1 MATWGSQTWGY
12 ENWGTLGDQIVS
24 LTGVSASANLGEE
37 TIAGEI
43 NLGYG
48 RDTWSSLG
56 WGIAGTL
63 QTSGISF
70 SANLGSPL
78 IDTEVNLGWGSDTWG
93 TETWGI
99 SGLNVDLTGISFSSN
114 LGSVTTTANANVIPT
129 GEQITGNTGTAEAFA
144 SFTQEVTGIPMTMTL
159 SFDPEIV
166 TPLGQE
172 LTSLLGTATLDANTI
187 AEVSTTVPSYYG
199 SATWGFGAWGNE
211 PVETLAMNSDE
222 GTVDPS
228 PDAEVTGI
236 GFSAS
241 LAVGTV
247 VIGEANVTVVG
258 EGFGAALGVGTLD
271 AVTLADVTGIAMS
284 ANIGTL
290 SAKGFA
296 NVSLTGL
303 GLTSELGTI
312 KSVIWNQVDT
322 GTAPVDPPGWVEVA
336 A

>member
-24 LTGVSASANLGEE
+24 LTGVSASVNLGEE
-37 TIAGEI
+37 TVAGEI
-43 NLGYG
+43 NVGYG
-48 RDTWSSLG
+48 RDTWGSLG

-63 QTSGISF
+63 QVSGISF

-78 IDTEVNLGWGSDTWG
+78 IDTEVNIGWGSDTWG

-114 LGSVTTTANANVIPT
+114 LGSVTTTANADVIPT
-129 GEQITGNTGTAEAFA
+129 GEEITGDTGTLEAFA

-172 LTSLLGTATLDANTI
+172 LTSSLGTATLDANTI

-211 PVETLAMNSDE
+211 PVETLAMNSNE

-247 VIGEANVTVVG
+247 VAGNANVTVIG
-258 EGFGAALGVGTLD
+258 EGFGADLGVGTLD
-271 AVTLADVTGIAMS
+271 AVTFADVTGIELS
-284 ANIGTL
+284 ADLGTL

-296 NVSLTGL
+296 NVSLTGI
-303 GLTSELGTI
+303 GLTMAVGTNRTL
-312 KSVIWNQVDT
+312 IWNQVNT
-322 GTAPVDPPGWVEVA
+322 GTAPTWTEVDTA

>member
-1 MATWGSQTWGY
+1 MATTWGSDAWGDNSWASNLNTIDVNGINASFNIGQAQY
-12 ENWGTLGDQIVS
+12 VPRTGWSGTNWNNGEWGELGSPEVIP
-24 LTGVSASANLGEE
+24 T
-37 TIAGEI
+37 
-43 NLGYG
+43 
-48 RDTWSSLG
+48 
-56 WGIAGTL
+56 
-63 QTSGISF
+63 GISI
-70 SANLGSPL
+70 SGNLGSPL

-99 SGLNVDLTGISFSSN
+99 SGQNASLTGIALSSN
-114 LGSVTTTANANVIPT
+114 LGSVTTAISADVIPT
-129 GEQITGNTGTAEAFA
+129 GEEITGNTGTLEAFA
-144 SFTQEVTGIPMTMTL
+144 SFTQEVTGISATMTL

-166 TPLGQE
+166 TPAGQE
-172 LTSLLGTATLDANTI
+172 LTSSLGTATLDANTI
-187 AEVSTTVPSYYG
+187 AEVSTTVTSYYG

-211 PVETLAMNSDE
+211 PIETLAMTSDE

-228 PDAEVTGI
+228 PDASVTGI

-247 VIGEANVTVVG
+247 VAGNADVTVIGEG
-258 EGFGAALGVGTLD
+258 IAAGLGLGTIDLNTPVD
-271 AVTLADVTGIAMS
+271 LTGIAMS
-284 ANIGTL
+284 ASVGSVTTIGEGKVT
-290 SAKGFA
+290 
-296 NVSLTGL
+296 LTGL

>member
-12 ENWGTLGDQIVS
+12 ENWGTLGDQTVS
-24 LTGVSASANLGEE
+24 LTGISA
-37 TIAGEI
+37 
-43 NLGYG
+43 
-48 RDTWSSLG
+48 
-56 WGIAGTL
+56 
-63 QTSGISF
+63 

-78 IDTEVNLGWGSDTWG
+78 IDTEVNVGWGSDTWG
-93 TETWGI
+93 FETWGI
-99 SGLNVDLTGISFSSN
+99 SGQNADVTGIALSSN
-114 LGSVTTTANANVIPT
+114 LGSVTTTANADIIPT
-129 GEQITGNTGTAEAFA
+129 GELITGTTGTVEAFA
-144 SFTQEVTGIPMTMTL
+144 SFTQEVTGLPMTMTL

-166 TPLGQE
+166 TPVSEE
-172 LTSLLGTATLDANTI
+172 LTANLGTATLDANTI

-199 SATWGFGAWGNE
+199 SETWGYGAWGNE
-211 PVETLAMNSDE
+211 PIETLAMNSNE

-258 EGFGAALGVGTLD
+258 EGFGAALGVGNLD

-296 NVSLTGL
+296 NVFPTGI
-303 GLTSELGTI
+303 GLTMAVGTNRTL
-312 KSVIWNQVDT
+312 VWNQVNT
-322 GTAPVDPPGWVEVA
+322 GTAPTWTEVDTA

>member
-24 LTGVSASANLGEE
+24 LTGVSASANLG
-37 TIAGEI
+37 
-43 NLGYG
+43 
-48 RDTWSSLG
+48 
-56 WGIAGTL
+56 
-63 QTSGISF
+63 
-70 SANLGSPL
+70 SPS
-78 IDTEVNLGWGSDTWG
+78 IDTEVNVGWGSDTWG
-93 TETWGI
+93 FETWGI
-99 SGLNVDLTGISFSSN
+99 SGQNADVTGIALSSN
-114 LGSVTTTANANVIPT
+114 LGSVTTTANADIIPT
-129 GEQITGNTGTAEAFA
+129 GELITGTTGTVEAFA

-172 LTSLLGTATLDANTI
+172 LTSSLGTATLDANTI

-247 VIGEANVTVVG
+247 VAGNANVTVIG
-258 EGFGAALGVGTLD
+258 EGFGADLGVGTLD
-271 AVTLADVTGIAMS
+271 AVTFADVTGIELS
-284 ANIGTL
+284 ADLGTL

-296 NVSLTGL
+296 NVSLTGI
-303 GLTSELGTI
+303 GLTMAVGTNRTL
-312 KSVIWNQVDT
+312 IWNQVNT
-322 GTAPVDPPGWVEVA
+322 GTAPTWTEVDTA

>member
-12 ENWGTLGDQIVS
+12 ENWGTLGDQSVS
-24 LTGVSASANLGEE
+24 LTGISA
-37 TIAGEI
+37 
-43 NLGYG
+43 
-48 RDTWSSLG
+48 
-56 WGIAGTL
+56 
-63 QTSGISF
+63 

-78 IDTEVNLGWGSDTWG
+78 IDTEVNTGWGSDTWG
-93 TETWGI
+93 FETWGI
-99 SGLNVDLTGISFSSN
+99 SGQNADVTGIALSLN
-114 LGSVTTTANANVIPT
+114 LGSVVTTANADVVPT
-129 GEQITGNTGTAEAFA
+129 GELITGTIGTVEAFA
-144 SFTQEVTGIPMTMTL
+144 SFTQELTGFPITTTL

-166 TPLGQE
+166 DPTGDE
-172 LTSLLGTATLDANTI
+172 LTASLGTATLDANTI
-187 AEVSTTVPSYYG
+187 AEVTTEVTPG
-199 SATWGFGAWGNE
+199 WGATVGWGQQQWGQAS
-211 PVETLAMNSDE
+211 VEMSMSMNE

-258 EGFGAALGVGTLD
+258 EGFGAALGVGNLD
-271 AVTLADVTGIAMS
+271 AVTLADVSGIAMS

-296 NVSLTGL
+296 NVFPTGI
-303 GLTSELGTI
+303 GLTMTVGTNRTL
-312 KSVIWNQVDT
+312 VWNQVNT
-322 GTAPVDPPGWVEVA
+322 GTAPTWTEVDTA

>member
-12 ENWGTLGDQIVS
+12 ENWGTLGDALAP
-24 LTGVSASANLGEE
+24 LTGISASANLGEE
-37 TIAGEI
+37 TVAGEI

-48 RDTWSSLG
+48 RDTWNSLG

-63 QTSGISF
+63 QVSGISF

-78 IDTEVNLGWGSDTWG
+78 IDTEVNVGWGSDTWG
-93 TETWGI
+93 FETWGI

-114 LGSVTTTANANVIPT
+114 LGSVTTTANADVIPT
-129 GEQITGNTGTAEAFA
+129 GEEITGNTGTVEAFA

-166 TPLGQE
+166 SPLGQE
-172 LTSLLGTATLDANTI
+172 LTSSLGTATLDANTI

-199 SATWGFGAWGNE
+199 SETWGFGAWGNE

-247 VIGEANVTVVG
+247 IIGEANVTVVG
-258 EGFGAALGVGTLD
+258 EGFAAGLGVGNLD
-271 AVTLADVTGIAMS
+271 AVTLVDLTGIELS
-284 ANIGTL
+284 ANIGSIT
-290 SAKGFA
+290 AKGFA
-296 NVSLTGL
+296 NVSLTGF
-303 GLTSELGTI
+303 GLTMAEGTNRTL
-312 KSVIWNQVDT
+312 VWNQVNT
-322 GTAPVDPPGWVEVA
+322 GTAPTWTEVDTA